1 MQPTRAPHAE
11 IATYLRRM
19 QPLIDLWSHV
29 DRQASQELTSMPMRR
44 MMGAHIEHLQSLYR
58 GALNLSIPAPCRR
71 AHTAFLAAIGA
82 TIDAYLAT
90 SELRGDDQAQAMLL
104 DAIGAYYKWRSEV
117 AQLAPPDVM
126 N

>member
-1 MQPTRAPHAE
+1 MQPTRAQHRE
-11 IATYLRRM
+11 IAAYLQRM

-29 DRQASQELTSMPMRR
+29 DRQVSHELTAMPMRR

-71 AHTAFLAAIGA
+71 AHMAFLAAIGA

-90 SELRGDDQAQAMLL
+90 SEYRGDDRAQTVLL
-104 DAIGAYYKWRSEV
+104 DAMSAYHTWRSEV
-117 AQLAPPDVM
+117 ARLAPPEM